1 MKNKSSKRV
10 MEFQID
16 IEASCSVISH
26 SLVCKLLQDG
36 NPKFQKSKSKSVVIP
51 YGIINIKCQVNHA
64 KTKLQFQ
71 VIDTTKDP
79 LISTSASLALDLVRL
94 NVNNDQENDEIHG
107 VKIAKRKTNRD
118 LLSKK
123 KILEEYGD
131 VVETL
136 GCFPGELHLEVDKRI
151 RPVQHVKRKIPVTM
165 KEEIMK
171 KIDELIKQK

>member
-1 MKNKSSKRV
+1 M
-10 MEFQID
+10 
-16 IEASCSVISH
+16 C
-26 SLVCKLLQDG
+26 G
-36 NPKFQKSKSKSVVIP
+36 GSVVIP

-64 KTKLQFQ
+64 KTKIQFQ

-118 LLSKK
+118 RLSKK